1 MAQISARASNQLFG
15 TLFLNISNKQEI
27 NRYIR
32 KTSDKSGKTE
42 KKNVTVDKTA
52 CVTEENVK
60 NCH

>member
-15 TLFLNISNKQEI
+15 TLFLNISNKHEI

-42 KKNVTVDKTA
+42 KNVTVDKTA

>member
-32 KTSDKSGKTE
+32 KTFDKSGKTE
-42 KKNVTVDKTA
+42 KNVTVDKTA